1 MRAAARAASSELLW
15 VNGDRVDPGASHVSA
30 LDRGFTMADG
40 LFETMRAYRGT
51 IFRATQH
58 LERLAS
64 GARVLGIRL
73 PDDLEHRLDS
83 AMRSAHAV
91 GLDEARV
98 RLTVSRGVAAPGLA
112 LDDNATPTVV
122 VAVQPVPAFPAAL
135 YDAGISALTA
145 TARRNERGA
154 TSGIK
159 TLSYTEA
166 IVALA
171 QARAAGADDAI
182 LLDTEGHLSEAAAS
196 NVFLYARGVLVTPP
210 LSCGALPGITRAAVL
225 EIAPALGL
233 EVRERP
239 VGAQELALAEEAFLT
254 SSLREIA
261 PLVRVDHRAIGSGTV
276 GVMTRRVMDAFA
288 ALVERECAP

>member
-112 LDDNATPTVV
+112 LDD
-122 VAVQPVPAFPAAL
+122 
-135 YDAGISALTA
+135 
-145 TARRNERGA
+145 
-154 TSGIK
+154 
-159 TLSYTEA
+159 
-166 IVALA
+166 
-171 QARAAGADDAI
+171 
-182 LLDTEGHLSEAAAS
+182 LDWW
-196 NVFLYARGVLVTPP
+196 P
-210 LSCGALPGITRAAVL
+210 ALP
-225 EIAPALGL
+225 APDRPGLGQ
-233 EVRERP
+233 R
-239 VGAQELALAEEAFLT
+239 
-254 SSLREIA
+254 
-261 PLVRVDHRAIGSGTV
+261 
-276 GVMTRRVMDAFA
+276 
-288 ALVERECAP
+288 